1 MSIITSAKKFFLHQ
15 LFSADLKISCQAV
28 IVHLDPKVKIPHNYW
43 LKVRNLKRYLLDQFA
58 YLLTYLLNWQL
69 SEKNI
74 SFSLH
79 MKTCSG
85 KNNHTNLKTSQWKLA
100 AVNQWN
106 ASPEK
111 LFATFLLVS
120 ACFMPLKVE

>member
-1 MSIITSAKKFFLHQ
+1 
-15 LFSADLKISCQAV
+15 
-28 IVHLDPKVKIPHNYW
+28 
-43 LKVRNLKRYLLDQFA
+43 
-58 YLLTYLLNWQL
+58 
-69 SEKNI
+69 
-74 SFSLH
+74 